1 MMCMIPI
8 RTWLDSAK
16 FFWRNGKWLWN
27 IFENMK
33 DIDKLE
39 HFKKV
44 ETKSHTEDF
53 ILSMLPE
60 FWVISAPHSHSAG
73 PINEAE

>member
-1 MMCMIPI
+1 
-8 RTWLDSAK
+8 
-16 FFWRNGKWLWN
+16 
-27 IFENMK
+27 MK

-60 FWVISAPHSHSAG
+60 FWVINAAHSHSAG